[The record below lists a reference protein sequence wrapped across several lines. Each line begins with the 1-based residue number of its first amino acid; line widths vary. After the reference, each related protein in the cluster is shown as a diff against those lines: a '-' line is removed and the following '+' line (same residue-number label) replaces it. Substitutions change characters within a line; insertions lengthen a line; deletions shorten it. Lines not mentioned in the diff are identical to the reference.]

1 MKKLVLGTTAL
12 ALAIGLSGCAGSYEP
27 VPNMAKL
34 NVKFADSKWD
44 GITVPK
50 NQGCRVDGEK
60 GFMPTFTIS
69 NIPKGTNAIILE
81 MNDEDYQ
88 PLSTNGGHG
97 KVGYW
102 VTPNSSS
109 VTLPT
114 VEGETTSNLPKN
126 VFIET
131 ASRSTNR
138 YATNGF
144 LPPCS
149 GGKGHIYHL
158 DVKAVYKAKNDDEQ
172 SKLLGTSHIKLG
184 KY

>member
-1 MKKLVLGTTAL
+1 MKKLLLGATTL
-12 ALAIGLSGCAGSYEP
+12 VLAIGFSGCAGNYEP

-34 NVKFADSKWD
+34 NVEITDSKWD
-44 GITVPK
+44 GQTIPK
-50 NQGCRVDGEK
+50 GQECRVLGGK
-60 GFMPTFTIS
+60 GFMPTFSIS

-81 MNDEDYQ
+81 MNDEDNQ
-88 PLSTNGGHG
+88 LLSNNGGHG
-97 KVGYW
+97 KIGYW
-102 VTPNSSS
+102 ITTKSST
-109 VTLPT
+109 VTLPS
-114 VEGETTSNLPKN
+114 VEGETTSNLPTN

-138 YATNGF
+138 YSTNGF

-149 GGKGHIYHL
+149 GGRGHMYSL
-158 DVKAVYKAKNDDEQ
+158 DVKAVYKAKNDDEK